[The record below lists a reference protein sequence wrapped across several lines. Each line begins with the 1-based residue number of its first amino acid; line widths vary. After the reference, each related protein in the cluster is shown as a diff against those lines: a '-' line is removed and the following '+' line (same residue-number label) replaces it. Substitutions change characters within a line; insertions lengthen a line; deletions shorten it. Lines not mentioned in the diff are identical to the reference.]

1 MFATSPSSHETPS
14 TWHTETV
21 AIHAHQ
27 APCPVTGAVVPP
39 LFQTSTFALE
49 GIAGLNQAGFFYT
62 RMANPTTQT
71 LEKVLAELEHGQF
84 GLAFAS
90 GMGAIHCAVM
100 SVLKPGDHLITEE
113 SIYGGSFK
121 LFEKML
127 KPLGIEVSYV
137 DLQDTQAL
145 QQAVKPNTKLL
156 YIETPTNPCLKIHD
170 LKALV
175 AFAKQHGL
183 KTIVD
188 NTIATP
194 ILQQPLT
201 LGIDM
206 VVHSVTKY
214 IAGHSDVLAGAIMLN
229 DEALYPTVRLT
240 QECYGAT
247 IDPYAAWLTL
257 RGVRT
262 LKLRVRQHL
271 RNAQHVAEYLQTHP
285 SVERVFYPG
294 LPEHPGHLTAKHQMH
309 KGFGGIV
316 SFEVKGGLEAA
327 TRFLE
332 RITIFTNAV
341 SLGGVESLTC
351 HPARTMYRW
360 ASAEIRERIGVTD
373 SLIRLSIGLEHP
385 QDLCDALNEA
395 LS

>member
-1 MFATSPSSHETPS
+1 MFAVAQPTQEVPHA
-14 TWHTETV
+14 WHTETT

-27 APCPVTGAVVPP
+27 APCPLTGAVVPP

-49 GIAGLNQAGFFYT
+49 GISGLNQAGFFYT

-71 LEKVLAELEHGQF
+71 LEKVLAELEKARF
-84 GLAFAS
+84 GLAFSS

-113 SIYGGSFK
+113 SIYGGTFK

-127 KPLGIEVSYV
+127 KPLGIQVSYV
-137 DLQDTQAL
+137 DLHDDKAL
-145 QQAVKPNTKLL
+145 EEARQPNTKLL

-170 LKALV
+170 LKRLAS
-175 AFAKQHGL
+175 FAKQHGMT
-183 KTIVD
+183 TIVD

-214 IAGHSDVLAGAIMLN
+214 ISGHSDVLAGAIMMN
-229 DEALYPTVRLT
+229 DEAHFPTVRLT

-247 IDPYAAWLTL
+247 IDPHASWLTL

-262 LKLRVRQHL
+262 LKLRVRQHNA
-271 RNAQHVAEYLQTHP
+271 NAQYVADYLKTHP
-285 SVERVFYPG
+285 AVAQVFYPG
-294 LPEHPGHLTAKHQMH
+294 FTDHPGHETAKQQMH
-309 KGFGGIV
+309 KGFGGMV
-316 SFEVKGGLEAA
+316 SFRVKGGIEAA

-332 RITIFTNAV
+332 EVEIFTNAV

-360 ASAEIRERIGVTD
+360 ATPEIRERIGVTD
-373 SLIRLSIGLEHP
+373 DLIRLSIGLEHP
-385 QDLCDALNEA
+385 EDLCQALGKA
-395 LS
+395 L